1 MIRELYFPTPVYILD
16 INDMSINKQL
26 EKGEFIIQYNQ
37 LSLI

>member
-26 EKGEFIIQYNQ
+26 EKDI
-37 LSLI
+37 